1 MSEFKRNIQ
10 KLAEDLDKKE
20 QLSKSISGMINRS
33 EQEVLNKLIKMSLGD
48 YLHLISSVKSSNIE
62 QIKKKLNLDENKNIH
77 RQ

>member
-77 RQ
+77 

>member
-62 QIKKKLNLDENKNIH
+62 QIKKKLNLDEKKNIH
-77 RQ
+77 